1 VSDAGSSAVRHR
13 HPLHPNVRR
22 SPYFA
27 ATERAGA
34 LEYMVY
40 NHMYMP
46 VDYGRPPGEDYLAL
60 VERVSLWDV
69 GAERQTE
76 LRGPDALALAD
87 YLCARDLSRL
97 AVGGCRYSVVC
108 DDAGSVMAE
117 CIVLRPFEG
126 VVWISHGDV
135 DLTLWAKAIA
145 LGARWRVTVSEPDV
159 APLQVQGPRSGDTVA
174 ALAGPAVFGLAPYRC
189 LVRRVLGT
197 DVVMSRTG
205 WSGGPGFE
213 LYPLTSVGALEL
225 WDALLAAGE
234 PHGLLVSGPNL
245 IRACERAITDTHYA
259 VNSGMNPF
267 EMGASWSVDLD
278 AGSFVGKDALRRAA
292 QAAPA
297 RKTVGLVAA
306 ADGYF
311 PRMEAFWPVS
321 SDRGEVG
328 VARWAVRSIA
338 LGRPIAIALVEA
350 RVQRGQRV
358 LIHHPEGEL
367 EAEVTGLPFIDE
379 QGRRATS

>member
-1 VSDAGSSAVRHR
+1 VNGAGSLAARHR

-34 LEYMVY
+34 VEYMVY

-46 VDYGRPPGEDYLAL
+46 IDYGRPPEEDYLAL
-60 VERVSLWDV
+60 VDRVSLWDV
-69 GAERQTE
+69 AAERQTE

-117 CIVLRPFEG
+117 CVVLRPFED

-145 LGARWRVTVSEPDV
+145 LHARWRVAVCEPDV

-174 ALAGPAVFGLAPYRC
+174 AVAGPAILGLAPYRC
-189 LVRRVLGT
+189 LVRPVLGT
-197 DVVMSRTG
+197 DVVISRTG

-213 LYPLTSVGALEL
+213 LYPLSSGRALEL
-225 WDALLAAGE
+225 WDALVAAGKR
-234 PHGLLVSGPNL
+234 HGLLVSGPNL

-267 EMGASWSVDLD
+267 EMGAGWSVDLE
-278 AGSFVGKDALRRAA
+278 AGPFVGKDAARRAA
-292 QAAPA
+292 RAPLD

-306 ADGYF
+306 SDGRL

-321 SDRGEVG
+321 SDHGEVG
-328 VARWAVRSIA
+328 IARWAVRSVA
-338 LGRPIAIALVEA
+338 LGRPIAIALVAA
-350 RVQRGQRV
+350 RVRKGQRV
-358 LIHHPEGEL
+358 VIHHPEGEL
-367 EAEVTGLPFIDE
+367 AAEVTGLPFISG

>member
-1 VSDAGSSAVRHR
+1 
-13 HPLHPNVRR
+13 
-22 SPYFA
+22 
-27 ATERAGA
+27 
-34 LEYMVY
+34 MVY

-46 VDYGRPPGEDYLAL
+46 IDYGRPPEQDYVAL

-69 GAERQTE
+69 AAERQTE

-87 YLCARDLSRL
+87 YLCARDLTRL

-117 CIVLRPFEG
+117 CIMLRPFED

-145 LGARWRVTVSEPDV
+145 LDARWRLTVSEPDV

-174 ALAGPAVFGLAPYRC
+174 AVAGPVILDLAPYRC
-189 LVRRVLGT
+189 LVRPVLGT
-197 DVVMSRTG
+197 DVVISRTG

-213 LYPLTSVGALEL
+213 LYPLSSARALEL
-225 WDALLAAGE
+225 WDVLLAAGE
-234 PHGLLVSGPNL
+234 RHGLLVSGPNL

-267 EMGASWSVDLD
+267 EMGAGWSVDLE
-278 AGSFVGKDALRRAA
+278 AGPFVGRDALRRAA
-292 QAAPA
+292 QAPPA

-306 ADGYF
+306 ADGHL

-321 SDRGEVG
+321 GDHGEVG

-338 LGRPIAIALVEA
+338 LGRPIAIALVDA
-350 RVQRGQRV
+350 RVHQGQRV
-358 LIHHPEGEL
+358 LIHHPEGKI
-367 EAEVTGLPFIDE
+367 EAEVTGLPFID
-379 QGRRATS
+379 QRGRRATS